1 VKNLKEQKMKQPTAT
16 ISPNKPKK
24 IRERAGELAMNHGKR
39 AHEAGPQEIRRAK
52 RELLNM
58 RVSSPKR

>member
-1 VKNLKEQKMKQPTAT
+1 MKQPTAT